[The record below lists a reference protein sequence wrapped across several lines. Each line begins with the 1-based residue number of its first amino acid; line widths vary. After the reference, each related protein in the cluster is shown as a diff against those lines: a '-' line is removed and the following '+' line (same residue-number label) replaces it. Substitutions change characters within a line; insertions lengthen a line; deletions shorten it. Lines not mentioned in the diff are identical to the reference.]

1 MDVELLTIQQST
13 WSRRSW
19 YQGVFWLQRGCSRA
33 LVQIFVAGRGDFG
46 EHSRAPALLNT
57 PLVQSVFKCV
67 KIICWGGN
75 VNFWFHL
82 QFYGNANNCTILFLN
97 WKFAWFLDNVLFFS
111 YTHNKP
117 VRRLHTYTLVFK
129 GQEDSFIKYN

>member
-75 VNFWFHL
+75 TMKRELIFGSTYNFMETQIIVPFCFWIENLPDFWIMYCFSVIHIIN
-82 QFYGNANNCTILFLN
+82 QFIVCI
-97 WKFAWFLDNVLFFS
+97 
-111 YTHNKP
+111 HI
-117 VRRLHTYTLVFK
+117 R
-129 GQEDSFIKYN
+129 